1 MMGRTPLTEAEKK
14 ARAEARKA
22 AETAIPDAIAAS
34 EEEMRK
40 EAVAAQPIVQFVTP
54 QAQMVKILY
63 VDTCIPGNQIP
74 IFKGRFINGSGR
86 VFSVTLEEFEG
97 EFMTPFH
104 MDLLEK
110 RKFIVLDGLTDEQR
124 AQYHCDYAEGE
135 VVRNEGMF
143 DWFFSLSEAEAV
155 NKFRQLCPQHRE
167 LVARRFLSAFES
179 GDNRVDRS
187 RVEKLNEAAKELD
200 GKRLFAP
207 IIQELNSRAV

>member
-1 MMGRTPLTEAEKK
+1 MMGRTPLTEEEKK

-22 AETAIPDAIAAS
+22 SKTALADAVAEAA
-34 EEEMRK
+34 EETRK
-40 EAVAAQPIVQFVTP
+40 EAEATRPIVQVVTP

-74 IFKGRFINGSGR
+74 ISKGRFVSGSGR

-110 RKFIVLDGLTDEQR
+110 RKFIVLDGLSDEQR

-143 DWFFSLSEAEAV
+143 DWFFDLEEAEAV
-155 NKFRQLCPQHRE
+155 SKFRMLCPQHQE
-167 LVARRFLSAFES
+167 LVARRFISAFAS

-187 RVEKLNEAAKELD
+187 RVEKLNDVAKEAC
-200 GKRLFAP
+200 GKGLFTP
-207 IIQELNSRAV
+207 IIQEFNRRAV

>member
-40 EAVAAQPIVQFVTP
+40 EAAAAQPIVQFVTP

-110 RKFIVLDGLTDEQR
+110 RKFIVLDGLTE
-124 AQYHCDYAEGE
+124 E
-135 VVRNEGMF
+135 
-143 DWFFSLSEAEAV
+143 
-155 NKFRQLCPQHRE
+155 
-167 LVARRFLSAFES
+167 
-179 GDNRVDRS
+179 
-187 RVEKLNEAAKELD
+187 
-200 GKRLFAP
+200 
-207 IIQELNSRAV
+207 